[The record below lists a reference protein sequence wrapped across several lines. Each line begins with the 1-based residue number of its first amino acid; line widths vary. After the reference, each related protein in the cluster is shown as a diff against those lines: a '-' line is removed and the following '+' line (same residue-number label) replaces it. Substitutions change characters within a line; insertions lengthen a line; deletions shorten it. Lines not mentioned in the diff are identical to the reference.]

1 MNKAFK
7 EAAAWMKPVVLNLT
21 HTQKVQRL
29 YRHSLKCMMSW
40 AIDRQVINEEATIIR
55 ARFEANRHLAPDSPQ
70 VNKLCREAEEELE
83 AHTHP
88 DQYVL
93 PWMPGGSMFMRN
105 PPIPLE
111 VVYPHGI
118 PEGEN
123 TATVNID
130 MVPEAIR
137 PVNES
142 GLVYFSKKNVEW
154 SDDLSEK
161 LTEMEGQGGKWLT
174 SKDE

>member
-70 VNKLCREAEEELE
+70 VNKICREAEEELAASFE
-83 AHTHP
+83 T
-88 DQYVL
+88 
-93 PWMPGGSMFMRN
+93 
-105 PPIPLE
+105 PIL
-111 VVYPHGI
+111 
-118 PEGEN
+118 
-123 TATVNID
+123 
-130 MVPEAIR
+130 
-137 PVNES
+137 
-142 GLVYFSKKNVEW
+142 
-154 SDDLSEK
+154 
-161 LTEMEGQGGKWLT
+161 
-174 SKDE
+174 

>member
-1 MNKAFK
+1 
-7 EAAAWMKPVVLNLT
+7 
-21 HTQKVQRL
+21 
-29 YRHSLKCMMSW
+29 MMSW
-40 AIDRQVINEEATIIR
+40 AIDRHVINEEATKIR
-55 ARFEANRHLAPDSPQ
+55 ARFEANRNLSPDSPQ
-70 VNKLCREAEEELE
+70 ARKLCREAEEELE

-118 PEGEN
+118 PEGTN
-123 TATVNID
+123 LATVNID

-137 PVNES
+137 PTNGVW
-142 GLVYFSKKNVEW
+142 FS
-154 SDDLSEK
+154 
-161 LTEMEGQGGKWLT
+161 
-174 SKDE
+174 